1 MHFLEVLTT
10 EEHSKHKILAE
21 LRGGSRLSKKM
32 LNAGSVCLSSPKF
45 SRYPRMHLGR
55 AMGGKHVGARL
66 AQGNCRSSIRKL
78 KKGKIFTISQY

>member
-32 LNAGSVCLSSPKF
+32 LNAGGVYL
-45 SRYPRMHLGR
+45 
-55 AMGGKHVGARL
+55 L
-66 AQGNCRSSIRKL
+66 AKTFEVSQNAFGSCKWRETCW
-78 KKGKIFTISQY
+78 GKIGTRKRL

>member
-32 LNAGSVCLSSPKF
+32 LNAGGVYLLAKIFEVSQNAFGSCN
-45 SRYPRMHLGR
+45 GR
-55 AMGGKHVGARL
+55 ETCWGKIGT
-66 AQGNCRSSIRKL
+66 RKL
-78 KKGKIFTISQY
+78 P

>member
-32 LNAGSVCLSSPKF
+32 LNAGGVYL
-45 SRYPRMHLGR
+45 
-55 AMGGKHVGARL
+55 L
-66 AQGNCRSSIRKL
+66 A
-78 KKGKIFTISQY
+78 KIFEVSQNAFGSCKRRETGWGQDWHKETAVALSVN